1 MKKILCLLIILSMII
16 PTGITVFAEEPWPY
30 VLNTAMPFKPA
41 DNYVSLNN
49 PPSFSWPLTSDTAV
63 YDLLICKDP
72 EMKTEYKKVENLD
85 RNVYNFGEM
94 FEVETKYY
102 WQVRFKDE
110 GKTSVWTEP
119 REFIIDS
126 KAVDFTMPQFTQE
139 YIASAIIKTHPR
151 LLTNKAEDLE
161 RLQEMTEET
170 HPYIMAKLTTEVNNA
185 LKRRIPS
192 DQELIEMWQKGE
204 YGMNGSNY
212 TLYAFDVANV
222 ALMYLIKRDD
232 DKVLAA
238 QCLKY
243 VEDMFGR
250 MKEWNKN
257 QEWIPFNSNTDT
269 TEPYFVNAIA
279 YAYDW
284 LYNDMSDTARKAGK
298 QAIENHITNWFYHK
312 GYGGSNTRATMD
324 SLYGKPDASH
334 QWRVRQLSLGAL
346 AIYEESQV
354 AKDIL
359 TNILPLYAHAL
370 PMTRDDGSFDNN
382 PFYYTSSGPMDFEF
396 SESLYSASAG
406 KIDVRNNVAFK
417 SRAYY
422 LTYQWPVGGF
432 QSILGDQNRQ
442 TSEAANM
449 YNPSIQGIVASGA
462 YNDIQKGINA
472 WMMKKNGV
480 SKDDYLHGDS
490 IATVFWNNN
499 SGVKYIAPTMLENS
513 KLFNDSGIAS
523 LFSDVSD
530 DNKIAMIFRSSEHGS
545 LGHMHPDNNSFFI
558 QALGEN
564 LAIDSD
570 YYDAYLSPFDL
581 NWNRKTYA
589 HNTITFDIGEG
600 QPKDDL
606 SAKGHITSFATHANF
621 DIVGGDAT
629 KAYKGGL
636 GKFQRDIIYV
646 RPDTYIVID
655 DLKSRADKESEF
667 EWWINANG
675 NIKVYESGKGL
686 QISKNEA
693 ALDVKVAYPENIEAF
708 YLGGNKDAI
717 FVGPDGLSAGTP
729 SKGTP
734 DIESRVYFKT
744 EKTDSTKIVTHMNV
758 HKVRNGQAYVKETV
772 IENVLKLEFEDGTV
786 SYIKLDNSESVTVDG
801 YTFFG
806 TALTVKG
813 DSYLVVDETNLSYNG
828 KLLFEAG
835 MPVSCAFGDNEV
847 SFSSMDN
854 ETYAKIYL
862 PNTEKMT
869 LIRDEQRLPLNFDE
883 NKYALRAEKQGDFVT
898 FDLYYST
905 YHIYLN
911 DKPLPGAETDVNVN
925 MTIDGTLIQKTIKG
939 TINGN
944 QIYAE
949 FLPEDKAASYII
961 GDSNGVSGK
970 QTNPGMMVTVSENSP
985 LILNKKTVTLE
996 LTSVEQKSVEV
1007 VSDENHDLYE
1017 TLVGETYLSAVD
1029 HSKIVGN
1036 PSNVYWDKRGDAS
1049 IPSRYVELN
1058 DYTLQS
1064 LNTKGDLVV
1073 WTLNVPESGYY
1084 DVVMSC
1090 STLSGISAA
1099 RLLTIGNIAFRGEF
1113 LTEVFSDLDSYRF
1126 KTKVYLEKGTTDL
1139 TLYVTEGGQMIFDWV
1154 GLIPSDK

>member
-1 MKKILCLLIILSMII
+1 MKKLLCLFLIFSMII
-16 PTGITVFAEEPWPY
+16 PAGITVFAEEPWPY
-30 VLNTAMPFKPA
+30 ILNTAMPFKPA
-41 DNYVSLNN
+41 DNYVSQNN
-49 PPSFSWPLTSDTAV
+49 PPSFSWPLISDTAT
-63 YDLLICKDP
+63 YDLRICEDK
-72 EMKTEYKKVENLD
+72 EMTQEYKKVENLD

-94 FEVETKYY
+94 FEVEKKYY
-102 WQVRFKDE
+102 WSVRFKDG

-126 KAVDFTMPQFTQE
+126 NAVDFTMPQFTEE

-161 RLQEMTEET
+161 RLQKMTEET
-170 HPYIMAKLTTEVNNA
+170 HPYIMAKLTTEVKNA
-185 LKRRIPS
+185 LEREVPS

-222 ALMYLIKRDD
+222 ALMYLIAKDD
-232 DKVLAA
+232 DAELANK
-238 QCLKY
+238 CLKY
-243 VEDMFGR
+243 VENMFGR

-284 LYNDMSDTARKAGK
+284 LYNDMSDTARNAGK
-298 QAIENHITNWFYHK
+298 QAIENHITNWFTHN
-312 GYGGSNTRATMD
+312 GYGGNSTRANMR
-324 SLYGKPDASH
+324 SLYAKPDASH
-334 QWRVRQLSLGAL
+334 QWRVRQLALGAL

-354 AKDIL
+354 ARNII
-359 TNILPLYAHAL
+359 THILPLYAHAL

-382 PFYYTSSGPMDFEF
+382 PFYYTSSGPQDFEF
-396 SESLYSASAG
+396 SESLYSASNG
-406 KIDVRNNVAFK
+406 KIDVRNNVAFQ
-417 SRAYY
+417 SRDYY

-432 QSILGDQNRQ
+432 MSILGDQNRQ
-442 TSEAANM
+442 SAAGATT
-449 YNPSIQGIVASGA
+449 YNVAIQGIVASDA
-462 YNDIQKGINA
+462 YNETQRGINA

-480 SKDDYLHGDS
+480 SKDDYLQGDFVQ
-490 IATVFWNNN
+490 TVIWNDNED
-499 SGVKYIAPTMLENS
+499 VQYIAPTMLENS

-523 LFSDVSD
+523 LFSDVAD

-589 HNTITFDIGEG
+589 HNSITFDIGEG

-629 KAYKGGL
+629 QAYKGGL
-636 GKFQRDIIYV
+636 GKYQRDIIYV

-686 QISKNEA
+686 QIAKNEA

-708 YLGGNKDAI
+708 YSEG
-717 FVGPDGLSAGTP
+717 FVGPDGISAGLP
-729 SKGTP
+729 SKNWTP
-734 DIESRVYFKT
+734 DKESRVYFKT

-758 HKVRNGQAYVKETV
+758 HKVRNGQAYVKE
-772 IENVLKLEFEDGTV
+772 ERFDNVLKLSFEDGTV
-786 SYIKLDNSESVTVDG
+786 SYIKLDDSESVTIDG

-813 DSYLVVDETNLSYNG
+813 DSYLVVDETNLTYNG

-835 MPVSCAFGDNEV
+835 MPVSCAFGDSEV

-869 LIRDEQRLPLNFDE
+869 LIRDEERLPLNFGE
-883 NKYALRAEKQGDFVT
+883 NKYTLKAVKDGDFVT
-898 FDLYYST
+898 FDLYYGT

-911 DKPLPGAETDVNVN
+911 DKPLPGAETEVTVN
-925 MTIDGTLIQKTIKG
+925 MIIDGEPIQKTVKG

-944 QIYAE
+944 QVYAE
-949 FLPEDKAASYII
+949 FLPEDKDASYTIVKSD
-961 GDSNGVSGK
+961 GLSGK
-970 QTNPGMMVTVSENSP
+970 LTNPGMLVTANADSPMV
-985 LILNKKTVTLE
+985 LNKKNVTMELKRVSQITVARE
-996 LTSVEQKSVEV
+996 E
-1007 VSDENHDLYE
+1007 DENHDKYE

-1029 HSKIVGN
+1029 YSMIVGN
-1036 PSNVYWDKRGDAS
+1036 NASKVYWDKRGDAS
-1049 IPSRYVELN
+1049 IPSQYVELN

-1064 LNTKGDLVV
+1064 LNNKGDLVV

-1090 STLSGISAA
+1090 STLSGQPAA
-1099 RLLTIGNIAFRGEF
+1099 RLLTIGNIAFRGRF
-1113 LTEVFSDLDSYRF
+1113 QTEIFSDLDSYRF
-1126 KTKVYLEKGTTDL
+1126 KTKVYLEKGTADL
-1139 TLYVTEGGQMIFDWV
+1139 TLYVNEGGQMIYDWV
-1154 GLIPSDK
+1154 GLIPSDM

>member
-1 MKKILCLLIILSMII
+1 MKKLICLLIIFSMLI
-16 PTGITVFAEEPWPY
+16 PTGISAFAANEVEWPY
-30 VLNTAMPFKPA
+30 ILNTAMPFKPA

-49 PPSFSWPLTSDTAV
+49 PPAFSWPLISDTAT
-63 YDLLICKDP
+63 YDLRICEDE
-72 EMKTEYKKVENLD
+72 EMTVEYKKVTGLE
-85 RNVYNFGEM
+85 RNVYNFGVM
-94 FEVETKYY
+94 FDVEKKYY
-102 WQVRFKDE
+102 WQVRFNDG

-126 KAVDFTMPQFTQE
+126 NAVDFTMPEFTE
-139 YIASAIIKTHPR
+139 DYIKSAMITTHPR
-151 LLTNKAEDLE
+151 LLTNKKEDLE
-161 RLQEMTEET
+161 KLQEMTDKT
-170 HPYIMAKLTTEVNNA
+170 HPYIMSKLETNVSNA
-185 LKRRIPS
+185 LARGIPTN
-192 DQELIEMWQKGE
+192 EKLKEMWEKGE
-204 YGMNGSNY
+204 YGGNGKNY
-212 TLYAFDVANV
+212 YMYAVDVANI
-222 ALMYLIKRDD
+222 ALMYLITQEEEYLTE
-232 DKVLAA
+232 VE
-238 QCLKY
+238 KY
-243 VEDMFGR
+243 FEAMQHWNEGDEDER
-250 MKEWNKN
+250 
-257 QEWIPFNSNTDT
+257 WIYFNSLTDT
-269 TEPYFVNAIA
+269 TEPYFINSLA

-284 LYNDMSDTARKAGK
+284 LYNDMSEDARKAGVK
-298 QAIENHITNWFYHK
+298 AIENHLRNWYENYADGK
-312 GYGGSNTRATMD
+312 TRANMR
-324 SLYGKPDASH
+324 SLYAKPDASH

-346 AIYEESQV
+346 AIYEDSQV
-354 AKDIL
+354 AQDII
-359 TNILPLYAHAL
+359 THILPLYAHAL

-382 PFYYTSSGPMDFEF
+382 PFYYTSSGPQDFEF
-396 SESLYSASAG
+396 SQSLYTASDG
-406 KIDVRNNVAFK
+406 KIDVRNNVAFQ
-417 SRAYY
+417 SRDYY

-432 QSILGDQNRQ
+432 MSILGDQNRQ
-442 TSEAANM
+442 TAAGATT
-449 YNPSIQGIVASGA
+449 YTVAIQGIVASDA
-462 YNDIQKGINA
+462 YNETQRGINA

-480 SKDDYLHGDS
+480 SKDDYLQGDFVQ
-490 IATVFWNNN
+490 TVIWNDNED
-499 SGVKYIAPTMLENS
+499 VEYIAPTMLENS

-523 LFSDVSD
+523 LFSDVAD

-589 HNTITFDIGEG
+589 HNSITYDIGEG

-629 KAYKGGL
+629 QAYKGGL
-636 GKFQRDIIYV
+636 GKYQRDIIYV

-708 YLGGNKDAI
+708 YSEG
-717 FVGPDGLSAGTP
+717 FVGPDGISAGLPT
-729 SKGTP
+729 KNWTP
-734 DIESRVYFKT
+734 DNESRVYFKT
-744 EKTDSTKIVTHMNV
+744 EKTDSTKIVTYMNV

-772 IENVLKLEFEDGTV
+772 IGNVLKLEFEDGTI
-786 SYIKLDNSESVTVDG
+786 SYVKLDNSESVTVDG

-828 KLLFEAG
+828 KTLFEAG
-835 MPVSCAFGDNEV
+835 MPVSCAFGDSEV

-862 PNTEKMT
+862 PKTEKMT
-869 LIRDEQRLPLNFDE
+869 LIRDEERLPLNFDE
-883 NKYALRAEKQGDFVT
+883 YKYTLKAEKDGDYVT
-898 FDLYYST
+898 FNLYYGT

-911 DKPLPGAETDVNVN
+911 DKPLPGAEIDVNVN
-925 MTIDGTLIQKTIKG
+925 MIIDGEPIQKIVKG

-944 QIYAE
+944 QVYAE
-949 FLPEDKAASYII
+949 FLPEDKDASYTIVKSD
-961 GDSNGVSGK
+961 GLSGK
-970 QTNPGMMVTVSENSP
+970 LTNPGMLVTANADSP
-985 LILNKKTVTLE
+985 IVLNKKNVTMELKRVSQITVARE
-996 LTSVEQKSVEV
+996 E
-1007 VSDENHDLYE
+1007 DENHDKYE

-1029 HSKIVGN
+1029 YSMIVGN
-1036 PSNVYWDKRGDAS
+1036 ASKVYWDKRGDAA
-1049 IPSRYVELN
+1049 IPSQYVELN

-1064 LNTKGDLVV
+1064 LNNRGDLVV

-1090 STLSGISAA
+1090 STLSGQAAA
-1099 RLLTIGNIAFRGEF
+1099 RLLTIGNVAFRGRF
-1113 LTEVFSDLDSYRF
+1113 QTEIFSDLDSYRF
-1126 KTKVYLEKGTTDL
+1126 KTKVYLEKGTADL
-1139 TLYVTEGGQMIFDWV
+1139 TLYVNEGGQMIYDWV
-1154 GLIPSDK
+1154 GLVPSDK

>member
-1 MKKILCLLIILSMII
+1 MKKILCLILALSLILPAGVS
-16 PTGITVFAEEPWPY
+16 VFAANEIEWPY
-30 VLNTAMPFKPA
+30 ILNTAMPFKPA

-49 PPSFSWPLTSDTAV
+49 PPSFSWPLISDYAT
-63 YDLLICKDP
+63 YDLRICEDP
-72 EMKTEYKKVENLD
+72 EMTVEYKKVENLE

-94 FEVETKYY
+94 FDVEKKYY

-110 GKTSVWTEP
+110 GKTSVWSDV

-126 KAVDFTMPQFTQE
+126 NAVDFTMPQFTE
-139 YIASAIIKTHPR
+139 AYIKDAIIKTHPR
-151 LLTNKAEDLE
+151 LLTNDVKDLE
-161 RLQEMTEET
+161 KLQQITDET
-170 HPYIMAKLTTEVNNA
+170 HPYSMSKLKTNVSNA
-185 LKRRIPS
+185 LARGIPTN
-192 DQELIEMWQKGE
+192 EYLKEMWEKGE
-204 YGMNGSNY
+204 YGGNGKNY
-212 TLYAFDVANV
+212 YMYAVDVANI
-222 ALMYLIKRDD
+222 ALMYLITQEKQYL
-232 DKVLAA
+232 DKVEEYLMAM
-238 QCLKY
+238 QH
-243 VEDMFGR
+243 
-250 MKEWNKN
+250 WNEGNKD
-257 QEWIPFNSNTDT
+257 QRWIYFDSLTDT
-269 TEPYFVNAIA
+269 TEPYFINSLA

-284 LYNDMSDTARKAGK
+284 LYNDLSPEARKAGVK
-298 QAIENHITNWFYHK
+298 AIENHLNNWYENYADGK
-312 GYGGSNTRATMD
+312 TKANMR
-324 SLYGKPDASH
+324 SLYAKPDASH

-346 AIYEESQV
+346 AIYEDSQV
-354 AKDIL
+354 ARDMI
-359 TNILPLYAHAL
+359 THILPLYAHAL

-382 PFYYTSSGPMDFEF
+382 PFYYTSSGIQDFEF

-406 KIDVRNNVAFK
+406 KIDVRNNVAFQ
-417 SRAYY
+417 SRDFY

-432 QSILGDQNRQ
+432 MSILGDQNRQ
-442 TSEAANM
+442 TAAGATT
-449 YNPSIQGIVASGA
+449 YSVDILGIVASDA

-472 WMMKKNGV
+472 WMLKKNGF
-480 SKDDYLHGDS
+480 SKDDYLQGDFVQT
-490 IATVFWNNN
+490 ILWNYNQD
-499 SGVKYIAPTMLENS
+499 VEYITPTMLENS

-589 HNTITFDIGEG
+589 HNSITYDIGEG
-600 QPKDDL
+600 QPKDDV

-629 KAYKGGL
+629 QAYKGGL
-636 GKFQRDIIYV
+636 GKYQRDIIYV

-675 NIKVYESGKGL
+675 KINVYESGKGL
-686 QISKNEA
+686 QIAKNEA

-708 YLGGNKDAI
+708 YSEG
-717 FVGPDGLSAGTP
+717 FVGPDGMSAGLPT
-729 SKGTP
+729 KNWTP
-734 DIESRVYFKT
+734 DNESRVYFKT

-758 HKVRNGQAYVKETV
+758 HKVRDGQAYVKETT
-772 IENVLKLEFEDGTV
+772 IDNVLKLEFEDGTI
-786 SYIKLDNSESVTVDG
+786 SYVKLDNAETVTVDG
-801 YTFFG
+801 YTFNG

-828 KLLFEAG
+828 KVLFEAG
-835 MPVSCAFGDNEV
+835 MPVSCAFGENEV

-854 ETYAKIYL
+854 ETTAKIYL

-869 LIRDEQRLPLNFDE
+869 LIRDEERLSLNFGE
-883 NKYALRAEKQGDFVT
+883 NKYTLKADKDGDYVT
-898 FDLYYST
+898 FNLYYGT

-911 DKPLPGAETDVNVN
+911 DKPLPGAETDVTVN
-925 MTIDGTLIQKTIKG
+925 MVIDGVSSTKTVKG

-949 FLPEDKAASYII
+949 FLPEDKDASYII
-961 GDSNGVSGK
+961 GKSSGVSGK
-970 QTNPGMMVTVSENSP
+970 LTNPGMLVTANADTPMV
-985 LILNKKTVTLE
+985 LNKKNAYVELKRVTQINV
-996 LTSVEQKSVEV
+996 SRVE
-1007 VSDENHDLYE
+1007 DENHDLYE
-1017 TLVGETYLSAVD
+1017 SAVGDSYLSAVD
-1029 HSKIVGN
+1029 YSKIVGN
-1036 PSNVYWDKRGDAS
+1036 ASNVYWDKRGDAS
-1049 IPSRYVELN
+1049 IPSQYVELN

-1090 STLSGISAA
+1090 STLSGQPAA
-1099 RLLTIGNIAFRGEF
+1099 RLLTIGDIAFRGRF
-1113 LTEVFSDLDSYRF
+1113 QTEIFSDLDSYRF
-1126 KTKVYLEKGTTDL
+1126 KTKVYLEKGKADL
-1139 TLYVTEGGQMIFDWV
+1139 TLYVTEGGQMIYDWV

>member
-1 MKKILCLLIILSMII
+1 MKKLLCLFLIFSMII
-16 PTGITVFAEEPWPY
+16 PMSISAFAANEIEWPY

-41 DNYVSLNN
+41 DNYVSQNN
-49 PPSFSWPLTSDTAV
+49 PPSFSWPLISDTAT
-63 YDLLICKDP
+63 YDLRICEDK
-72 EMKTEYKKVENLD
+72 EMTQEYKKVENLD

-94 FEVETKYY
+94 FDVEKKYY
-102 WQVRFKDE
+102 WSVRFKDG

-126 KAVDFTMPQFTQE
+126 NAVDFTMPQFTKE
-139 YIASAIIKTHPR
+139 YISSAIIKTHPR
-151 LLTNKAEDLE
+151 LLLNDSIL
-161 RLQEMTEET
+161 
-170 HPYIMAKLTTEVNNA
+170 AKLKSLKGTNSYVMTRVTSETTNAMNKKIPTVAELKAMWDAGQYGVNGA
-185 LKRRIPS
+185 
-192 DQELIEMWQKGE
+192 
-204 YGMNGSNY
+204 NY
-212 TLYAFDVANV
+212 HQYAGDLANV
-222 ALMYLIKRDD
+222 ALMYLITEDE
-232 DKVLAA
+232 
-238 QCLKY
+238 KY
-243 VEDMFGR
+243 LDFVENMFINH
-250 MKEWNKN
+250 MQYWVPKELWK
-257 QEWIPFNSNTDT
+257 FDSLTDT
-269 TEPYFVNAIA
+269 TEPYFVNSVA
-279 YAYDW
+279 YVYDW
-284 LYNDMSDTARKAGK
+284 LYNDMSDAARKAGK
-298 QAIENHITNWFYHK
+298 ITIENHIANWYEY
-312 GYGGSNTRATMD
+312 YGGSSTRANMN
-324 SLYGKPDASH
+324 SLYAKPDASH

-346 AIYEESQV
+346 AIYEESTLAQN
-354 AKDIL
+354 II
-359 TNILPLYAHAL
+359 THILPLYAHAL
-370 PMTRDDGSFDNN
+370 PMTGDDGSFDNN

-396 SESLYSASAG
+396 SESLYSASNG
-406 KIDVRNNVAFK
+406 KIDVRKNVAFQN
-417 SRAYY
+417 RDYY

-442 TSEAANM
+442 TSIGANM
-449 YNPSIQGIVASGA
+449 YTPSIQGVVASSA
-462 YNDIQKGINA
+462 YNKIQRGVNA
-472 WMMKKNGV
+472 WMMKKNDQ
-480 SKDDYLHGDS
+480 SKDDYIHGDS
-490 IATVFWNNN
+490 VATVLWNDNAD
-499 SGVKYIAPTMLENS
+499 VEYITPTMLENS
-513 KLFNDSGIAS
+513 KLFKDSGIAS

-530 DNKIAMIFRSSEHGS
+530 DNKIAMIFRSSEHGT

-570 YYDAYLSPFDL
+570 YYDAYLSPFDV

-589 HNTITFDIGEG
+589 HNSITFDIGEG
-600 QPKDDL
+600 QPKDDQ

-636 GKFQRDIIYV
+636 GKYQRDIIYV

-686 QISKNEA
+686 QIAKNEA

-708 YLGGNKDAI
+708 YSEG
-717 FVGPDGLSAGTP
+717 FVGPDGISAGTP
-729 SKGTP
+729 SKGITA
-734 DIESRVYFKT
+734 DTESRVYFKT

-758 HKVRNGQAYVKETV
+758 HKVRNGQAYVKE
-772 IENVLKLEFEDGTV
+772 ERFDNVLKLSFEDGTV
-786 SYIKLDNSESVTVDG
+786 SYIKLDDSESVTIDG

-813 DSYLVVDETNLSYNG
+813 DSYLVVDETNLTYNG

-835 MPVSCAFGDNEV
+835 MPVSCAFGDSEV

-869 LIRDEQRLPLNFDE
+869 LIRDEERLPLNFGE
-883 NKYALRAEKQGDFVT
+883 NKYTLKAEKDGDFVT

-925 MTIDGTLIQKTIKG
+925 MTIDGQLIQKTVKG

-944 QIYAE
+944 QVYAE
-949 FLPEDKAASYII
+949 FLPEGVAGSYII

-970 QTNPGMMVTVSENSP
+970 LTNPGMLVSVTEDSP
-985 LILNKKTVTLE
+985 LILNKKNVTLE
-996 LTSVEQKSVEV
+996 LQKVSQLTIASVV
-1007 VSDENHDLYE
+1007 DEDHDTYE
-1017 TLVGETYLSAVD
+1017 KAVGDTYLSAEKYSD
-1029 HSKIVGN
+1029 IVGN
-1036 PSNVYWDKRGDAS
+1036 PNTVYWDKRGDAS
-1049 IPSRYVELN
+1049 IPSQYVELN

-1064 LNTKGDLVV
+1064 LNTKGDLVI

-1099 RLLTIGNIAFRGEF
+1099 RLLTIGNVAFRGEF
-1113 LTEVFSDLDSYRF
+1113 LTEIFSDLDSYRF

-1139 TLYVTEGGQMIFDWV
+1139 TLYVTEGGQMIYDWV